1 MHSQQKLASIYKKL
15 MVNKTFHHFKGT
27 NYKVTNIAVHSE
39 TGELRVIYSP
49 NDNSE
54 LSWDR
59 NLENF
64 LSPVDKEKYYCAEQ
78 FMRFNPFDNEFAFN
92 CTHTS
97 FAIINNIIEYSPTGL
112 SHKEWLIDY
121 EGYTEEQYLNTIK
134 GFVDIVNSGDI
145 YFYQDNFD
153 TNEIIEKYIKT
164 FNNEVNGS
172 LSYCEPLNG
181 KTVLKCEPITKS

>member
-27 NYKVTNIAVHSE
+27 DYKVTNIAVHSE

-54 LSWDR
+54 VSWDR

-64 LSPVDKEKYYCAEQ
+64 LSPVDKEKY
-78 FMRFNPFDNEFAFN
+78 
-92 CTHTS
+92 
-97 FAIINNIIEYSPTGL
+97 
-112 SHKEWLIDY
+112 
-121 EGYTEEQYLNTIK
+121 LNTIK
-134 GFVDIVNSGDI
+134 GFVDIINSGDI

-153 TNEIIEKYIKT
+153 TNEIIEKYTKT
-164 FNNEVNGS
+164 FNNEINGS
-172 LSYCEPLNG
+172 LSYCGTFNG
-181 KTVLKCEPITKS
+181 KTVLKWEPITKS

>member
-1 MHSQQKLASIYKKL
+1 MNSQQKLASIYKKL
-15 MVNKTFHHFKGT
+15 MVNKIFHHFKGT
-27 NYKVTNIAVHSE
+27 DYKVTNIAVHFE

-64 LSPVDKEKYYCAEQ
+64 LSPVDKEKYYYAEQ
-78 FMRFNPFDNEFAFN
+78 FMRFNPFENGFAFN

-97 FAIINNIIEYSPTGL
+97 LAIINKIIEYRPTGL

-121 EGYTEEQYLNTIK
+121 EGYTEDQYLNTVK
-134 GFVDIVNSGDI
+134 GFVDTIDTGDL

-164 FNNEVNGS
+164 FNNNEINGS

-181 KTVLKCEPITKS
+181 KTVLKWQTY